1 MLDNPSFPLACDRLD
16 RERQPYNAATVRAM
30 PADGCGVYA
39 IWCAANDC
47 LYIGKSDKG
56 NSVKARLLYHLS
68 PQEKNRAL
76 RRDLHLYRDII
87 EFALCLTATPEWANE
102 LETRLIEHFPTP
114 HNRNKLG
121 RRAPP
126 PR

>member
-1 MLDNPSFPLACDRLD
+1 MPDNPSLLLACHRLD
-16 RERQPYNAATVRAM
+16 TERQPYNPATVRAM

-39 IWCAANDC
+39 IWGDANDC

-68 PQEKNRAL
+68 AQEKNRAL
-76 RRDLHLYRDII
+76 RRDLRLYRDIL
-87 EFALCLTATPEWANE
+87 EFAVCLTATPEWANE
-102 LETRLIEHFPTP
+102 LETRLIEHFNTQ

-121 RRAPP
+121 RRAPSA
-126 PR
+126 R